1 MVRALVDMALGPLG
15 IKVLEFY
22 TAHSL
27 IINSVVLAYGLV
39 VFASWRNLVGIRK
52 HLVGSMIGQLRAS
65 GRTEDGL
72 KVSHVL
78 TRTTIPWQQAMTGV
92 RFPWVARQMELWPKR
107 ATLSNVQSMLAR
119 DVLAADVIEALTGTR
134 PIDEKRAEARE
145 ARRAKSGRRRKK

>member
-27 IINSVVLAYGLV
+27 IINTVVFAYGLV

-52 HLVGSMIGQLRAS
+52 QLVGSMIGQLKAS
-65 GRTEDGL
+65 GRTEDSL

-107 ATLSNVQSMLAR
+107 ATLDNVQDMLAR
-119 DVLAADVIEALTGTR
+119 DVLAADVIEELTGTR
-134 PIDEKRAEARE
+134 PIDEKRAEARA
-145 ARRAKSGRRRKK
+145 ARRAKSGRRRKR